1 MTSPLISEILAAA
14 RRPVLSYEFFP
25 PKTKDRLDQLKRV
38 AEELKPTRPDFVTV
52 THGAGGSSQGRT
64 LEACAHL
71 RSAGFAVVMPHLTCI
86 GASREEL
93 CETIDAYYEEGY
105 RNIMC
110 LRGDPPRGESHFQK
124 HPDGLAHANELIAL
138 VKKRHPDICCGAAG
152 YPEVHQEALSPES
165 DLLYLKSKVEAGAS
179 FITTQLFFD
188 NRDYYDYCERCELA
202 GINVP
207 IIAGIMPITSL
218 PNLERMADMAAGAR
232 VPAPL
237 LRSLDWAEGKD
248 YVRNAGIHWATEQ
261 IRDLLH
267 QGVAGIHLYTLNNSY
282 ASMQICE
289 SLGLR
294 SYQSI
299 CS

>member
-188 NRDYYDYCERCELA
+188 NRAYA
-202 GINVP
+202 GFVKKCREWGIAAPVVP
-207 IIAGIMPITSL
+207 GLLPPTSL
-218 PNLERMADMAAGAR
+218 KQIQRMAGMCGASLPPPLVTHLMEAGEDRTKAKSVGIEWTVKQVRGLLER
-232 VPAPL
+232 
-237 LRSLDWAEGKD
+237 
-248 YVRNAGIHWATEQ
+248 
-261 IRDLLH
+261 
-267 QGVAGIHLYTLNNSY
+267 GVSGIHLYVLN
-282 ASMQICE
+282 
-289 SLGLR
+289 
-294 SYQSI
+294 QSGVALAPALTA
-299 CS
+299 CFKEYT